1 MELARAQSDAS
12 LNSLQ
17 DIDTF
22 EHAVKMV
29 GKADVSLVSNE
40 SLGESESH
48 VDSDIILQLGQNSME
63 LMPKSSQKH

>member
-1 MELARAQSDAS
+1 
-12 LNSLQ
+12 
-17 DIDTF
+17 
-22 EHAVKMV
+22 MV